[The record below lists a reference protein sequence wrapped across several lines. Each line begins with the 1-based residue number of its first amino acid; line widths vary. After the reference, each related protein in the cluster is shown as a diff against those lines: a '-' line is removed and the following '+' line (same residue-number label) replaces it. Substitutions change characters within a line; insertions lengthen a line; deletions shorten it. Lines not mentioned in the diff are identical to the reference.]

1 MHATSPALY
10 LARGCGAKGMVKRV
24 TMAVESACELE
35 MIMKDFVS
43 GRLVSGGGIC
53 EGCGKRMQGGEMVF
67 ALALEVEEIKEFLYC
82 QECRPGDGEMPQGV
96 LSLEPAQVVDEL
108 GLDERRMG
116 FEVLAGSLC
125 TRCGHYFETDEW
137 LFVGV
142 VEGLS
147 SGIVYCSD
155 CFRSETEEE
164 E

>member
-1 MHATSPALY
+1 LEI
-10 LARGCGAKGMVKRV
+10 
-24 TMAVESACELE
+24 AVR
-35 MIMKDFVS
+35 DFVC
-43 GRLVSGGGIC
+43 GKLVSGGGIC
-53 EGCGKRMQGGEMVF
+53 EGCGKRLQGGEKVF
-67 ALALEVEEIKEFLYC
+67 ALAPEVEDIKEFLYC

-116 FEVLAGSLC
+116 FEVPAGSLC

-147 SGIVYCSD
+147 SGIVYCDD
-155 CFRSETEEE
+155 CYRSETEGEG
-164 E
+164 